1 MRGVF
6 DDEQL
11 EPVQPRRD
19 TEFTLGSGTL
29 LLIFFGLVLLCGL
42 CFGLGFAFC
51 HRSPTPA
58 ASILQPQSASQ
69 GTQPISGSLS
79 KPAASEQSITTPS
92 APVAGAAQPGAEAPE
107 TTPAAVAGTVT
118 QSSAPLAASIAPLGQ
133 TQVHPAFAA
142 ASSTPSVQ
150 PSSQPVQPALAP
162 VVPLMVE
169 IAAVADVEDAEVL
182 VSALR
187 KHGYAV
193 TARREPADNLIHVRI
208 GPFSTREDAL
218 RWRQKLLNDGYNAI
232 VQP

>member
-6 DDEQL
+6 DDQQF
-11 EPVQPRRD
+11 EPAQPRRD

-42 CFGLGFAFC
+42 CFGLGFAFG

-58 ASILQPQSASQ
+58 SSILQPQSAAQNSQ
-69 GTQPISGSLS
+69 PFPASLT
-79 KPAASEQSITTPS
+79 KPAASEQSISPPCTPAQGS
-92 APVAGAAQPGAEAPE
+92 SIAGTAA
-107 TTPAAVAGTVT
+107 PAAVTPIVT
-118 QSSAPLAASIAPLGQ
+118 QSSAPLTAPAAAPGQ
-133 TQVHPAFAA
+133 PQVHPAFAP
-142 ASSTPSVQ
+142 ASNAPSVQ
-150 PSSQPVQPALAP
+150 PSSQAAQPALAP
-162 VVPLMVE
+162 AVPLMVQ
-169 IAAVADVEDAEVL
+169 IAAVADVDDAEVL

-208 GPFSTREDAL
+208 GPFATREDAI

>member
-6 DDEQL
+6 DDQQL
-11 EPVQPRRD
+11 EPAQPRHD

-42 CFGLGFAFC
+42 CFGLGYTFGR
-51 HRSPTPA
+51 RSPSPV
-58 ASILQPQSASQ
+58 ASVIQPEATTSSSQ
-69 GTQPISGSLS
+69 S
-79 KPAASEQSITTPS
+79 KPAASEESITPPTAPPADATQPS
-92 APVAGAAQPGAEAPE
+92 ATQPG
-107 TTPAAVAGTVT
+107 TTPAATPAPAASLTPAV
-118 QSSAPLAASIAPLGQ
+118 QPSSASAAAPAQ
-133 TQVHPAFAA
+133 PQVHPAL
-142 ASSTPSVQ
+142 ASTSVPPTAQSTAPT
-150 PSSQPVQPALAP
+150 VQPALA
-162 VVPLMVE
+162 VPLMVQ
-169 IAAVADVEDAEVL
+169 IAAVTNVEDADVL

-232 VQP
+232 IQP

>member
-6 DDEQL
+6 DDQQL
-11 EPVQPRRD
+11 EPAQPRRD

-42 CFGLGFAFC
+42 CFGLGYTFG
-51 HRSPTPA
+51 RRTPSPA
-58 ASILQPQSASQ
+58 ASVIEPQATTSS
-69 GTQPISGSLS
+69 SLS
-79 KPAASEQSITTPS
+79 KPTASEESISTPS
-92 APVAGAAQPGAEAPE
+92 APPTGSTQPEATQPGATPASAPA
-107 TTPAAVAGTVT
+107 TTPAPVAAVAPVV
-118 QSSAPLAASIAPLGQ
+118 QPSSAPAATSAQP
-133 TQVHPAFAA
+133 QVHPALVATPAA
-142 ASSTPSVQ
+142 PVAQSSTPT
-150 PSSQPVQPALAP
+150 VQPALA
-162 VVPLMVE
+162 VPLMVQ
-169 IAAVADVEDAEVL
+169 IAAVTDVEDADVL
-182 VSALR
+182 VGALR

>member
-6 DDEQL
+6 DDGQL
-11 EPVQPRRD
+11 EPSHPRRD

-42 CFGLGFAFC
+42 CFGLGFAFG

-58 ASILQPQSASQ
+58 ASILQPQSATQ
-69 GTQPISGSLS
+69 GTQLSSGSLA
-79 KPAASEQSITTPS
+79 KPTASEQSISTPCTPVEGNTTAGAGSTGIASGAVQQTSVPLAS
-92 APVAGAAQPGAEAPE
+92 PVAAPS
-107 TTPAAVAGTVT
+107 
-118 QSSAPLAASIAPLGQ
+118 QS
-133 TQVHPAFAA
+133 QVHSAFSAA
-142 ASSTPSVQ
+142 PSTPSVQ
-150 PSSQPVQPALAP
+150 PSTQPVQPALAP
-162 VVPLMVE
+162 SVPLMVQ
-169 IAAVADVEDAEVL
+169 IAAVADVEDAQVL

-193 TARREPADNLIHVRI
+193 TALREPADNLIHVRI
-208 GPFSTREDAL
+208 GPFATREDAL

>member
-6 DDEQL
+6 DDEEL

-42 CFGLGFAFC
+42 CFGLGFAFG
-51 HRSPTPA
+51 HRSSTPA
-58 ASILQPQSASQ
+58 ASILQPQAAVQGSQ
-69 GTQPISGSLS
+69 PFSNSLA
-79 KPAASEQSITTPS
+79 KPAASEQSVSSPS
-92 APVAGAAQPGAEAPE
+92 APVQSATQPDATAAGTAP
-107 TTPAAVAGTVT
+107 TAAAVSIP
-118 QSSAPLAASIAPLGQ
+118 QSSASFAAPVAPPSQ
-133 TQVHPAFAA
+133 PQVHPAFAA
-142 ASSTPSVQ
+142 MPSTPSVQ
-150 PSSQPVQPALAP
+150 PSSQPVQPALSSP
-162 VVPLMVE
+162 VPLMVQ
-169 IAAVADVEDAEVL
+169 IAAVADVADGEVL

-193 TARREPADNLIHVRI
+193 TARREPSDNLIHVRI
-208 GPFSTREDAL
+208 GPFATREDAL